1 MVVEEE
7 NVTIILPQ
15 RYGSVDVNR
24 IGDLI
29 TRTLNID
36 LENIV
41 IIPKD

>member
-1 MVVEEE
+1 MEEE

-15 RYGSVDVNR
+15 KDMIQLMLTDR
-24 IGDLI
+24 DLI